1 MDYGNIKN
9 SLGCTAKVRAKQ
21 LFTLATALGTLFF
34 AGCKEENKA
43 TPETVESEYNR
54 SETLYIGGFDWAPP
68 STFNPLDYD
77 PNFPIDGNCRITY
90 EALLAYNQL
99 SGELE
104 PMLADSYSSSE
115 DKITVHLDPKA
126 KWSDGTPVTVDDV
139 LYTFKIDS
147 ILPTPRHGNWNFLS
161 EITNDGNNNISF
173 HFGKN
178 KNPLIILNA
187 IAETSILPKAVFEP
201 LVQGAKSGKNYD
213 MSRITAFKN
222 DSMPVVSGPYNI
234 KTYSPDQIV
243 LVRNDNYWGNYK
255 FGGKK
260 PSPKYIIHSLYNG
273 NNHFN
278 SAMTK
283 GNLDISSVFLPRIW
297 DKAKDSIRAW
307 SRNEPYHLP
316 GSITTLL
323 IAHQNVPFNDV
334 ALRRAM
340 MHAINF
346 EKIKSRAVSNY
357 TPVIQPGFIL
367 PFGTESKFFNKD
379 DADKFGYSFD
389 IEKAKAILTDAGYSW
404 DESGRLLDKKKQPV
418 RNFTI
423 ECPQGWTD
431 WEDAIKVI
439 VESLHE
445 IGLAAEEKFVDYSV
459 WDKNLRLGTFD
470 LAMKTQTAELSA
482 ASPWNRF
489 DQVMGLV
496 SFKEIGEEAFAN
508 QGRYKNEEADKLIQK
523 IPALTNEKDLIAA
536 YRDLNRIFMETIPVI
551 PVMYRPTQYYQFST
565 KHWTNFPTEENP
577 YAPPQSLV
585 VAAGVKA
592 LWSIKPA
599 N

>member
-234 KTYSPDQIV
+234 KSYSPDQIV
-243 LVRNDNYWGNYK
+243 LVRNDNYSGNYK

-260 PSPKYIIHSLYNG
+260 PSPKYIIHSL
-273 NNHFN
+273 
-278 SAMTK
+278 
-283 GNLDISSVFLPRIW
+283 
-297 DKAKDSIRAW
+297 
-307 SRNEPYHLP
+307 
-316 GSITTLL
+316 
-323 IAHQNVPFNDV
+323 
-334 ALRRAM
+334 
-340 MHAINF
+340 
-346 EKIKSRAVSNY
+346 
-357 TPVIQPGFIL
+357 
-367 PFGTESKFFNKD
+367 
-379 DADKFGYSFD
+379 
-389 IEKAKAILTDAGYSW
+389 
-404 DESGRLLDKKKQPV
+404 
-418 RNFTI
+418 
-423 ECPQGWTD
+423 
-431 WEDAIKVI
+431 
-439 VESLHE
+439 
-445 IGLAAEEKFVDYSV
+445 
-459 WDKNLRLGTFD
+459 
-470 LAMKTQTAELSA
+470 
-482 ASPWNRF
+482 
-489 DQVMGLV
+489 
-496 SFKEIGEEAFAN
+496 
-508 QGRYKNEEADKLIQK
+508 
-523 IPALTNEKDLIAA
+523 
-536 YRDLNRIFMETIPVI
+536 
-551 PVMYRPTQYYQFST
+551 
-565 KHWTNFPTEENP
+565 
-577 YAPPQSLV
+577 
-585 VAAGVKA
+585 
-592 LWSIKPA
+592 
-599 N
+599 

>member
-1 MDYGNIKN
+1 MILDNMKKYTATTLLAFTAIFLVACNEETKN
-9 SLGCTAKVRAKQ
+9 TTDQVG
-21 LFTLATALGTLFF
+21 
-34 AGCKEENKA
+34 
-43 TPETVESEYNR
+43 SEYPRN
-54 SETLYIGGFDWAPP
+54 ETLYIGGFDWAPP

-77 PNFPIDGNCRITY
+77 PNFPIDGNCRIAY

-99 SGELE
+99 NGELE
-104 PMLADSYSSSE
+104 PMLADSYTSSE
-115 DKITVHLDPKA
+115 NSITVHLDPRA
-126 KWSDGTPVTVDDV
+126 KWNNGQPVTVEDV
-139 LYTFKIDS
+139 LYTFTIDS
-147 ILPTPRHGNWNFLS
+147 LLPTPRHGNWNFLS
-161 EITNDGNNNISF
+161 QVTDDGNNNITF

-187 IAETSILPKAVFEP
+187 LAETSILPKSVFQP

-213 MSRITAFKN
+213 MKKIAEFKN
-222 DSMPVVSGPYNI
+222 DSMPVFSGPYTLKN
-234 KTYSPDQIV
+234 YSPDQIV
-243 LVRNDNYWGNYK
+243 LERNDNYWGNIKYN
-255 FGGKK
+255 GQK
-260 PSPKYIIHSLYNG
+260 PAPKYIIHSLYNG

-307 SRNEPYHLP
+307 SRNEPYHQP
-316 GSITTLL
+316 GSITTLI
-323 IAHQNVPFNDV
+323 IAHNNPPFNDV

-357 TPVIQPGFIL
+357 TPMIQPGFIL
-367 PFGTESKFFNKD
+367 PFGTESKYFNKD
-379 DADKFGYSFD
+379 DAEKYGYTYD
-389 IEKAKAILTDAGYSW
+389 TNKAISILNAAGYTI
-404 DESGRLLDKKKQPV
+404 DESGKLLDKSGKPV
-418 RNFTI
+418 RSFTI

-439 VESLHE
+439 VGSLHE
-445 IGLAAEEKFVDYSV
+445 IGLTAVEKFVDYST
-459 WDKNLRLGTFD
+459 WDKDLRLGTFD

-489 DQVMGLV
+489 EQIMGSGSYKPV
-496 SFKEIGEEAFAN
+496 GEEVFAN
-508 QGRYKNEEADKLIQK
+508 QGRYKNENADKLIQK
-523 IPALTNEKDLIAA
+523 IPALTSEKDLAEA
-536 YRDLNRIFMETIPVI
+536 YRELNRIFMETIPVLPI
-551 PVMYRPTQYYQFST
+551 MYRPTQYYQFST
-565 KHWTNFPTEENP
+565 KHWDNFPTEENP

-592 LWSIKPA
+592 LWHIKPA
-599 N
+599 K